1 MIPLLAQANVSDLS
15 NAELRAWVIGL
26 VILLCVAALW
36 QTVFK
41 RTPALNEEFVTRRE
55 FEALESRLD
64 AKIDDLSEQLVANNS
79 EGEKRVV
86 LLHDRI
92 NKLPAEIINLL
103 RSTKGLI
110 E

>member
-1 MIPLLAQANVSDLS
+1 MTPFLAQANVSDLS

-26 VILLCVAALW
+26 VVLLAVAALW

-64 AKIDDLSEQLVANNS
+64 AKIDDLSGQLAANNS